1 VHRPCHEIKKGRE
14 SRQSGPHVPEN
25 AQASHRLVHSLP
37 RVRVWSDHGPS
48 PDRMSASSPMDD
60 ARLSSWCKL
69 IQLYVYVWF
78 AVDILLLC
86 FLCSSGSYKFQKPLA
101 RLSPIRFDRPFVRF
115 YAQGTNRPLLRF
127 RFQVPKA
134 ILGLQILAYLAAYN
148 IPYFREHVKSQ
159 IR

>member
-1 VHRPCHEIKKGRE
+1 
-14 SRQSGPHVPEN
+14 
-25 AQASHRLVHSLP
+25 
-37 RVRVWSDHGPS
+37 
-48 PDRMSASSPMDD
+48 MDD

-86 FLCSSGSYKFQKPLA
+86 FLCNSGSYKFQKPLA

-115 YAQGTNRPLLRF
+115 CAQGTNRPLLRF

-148 IPYFREHVKSQ
+148 IPYFREPVKSQ